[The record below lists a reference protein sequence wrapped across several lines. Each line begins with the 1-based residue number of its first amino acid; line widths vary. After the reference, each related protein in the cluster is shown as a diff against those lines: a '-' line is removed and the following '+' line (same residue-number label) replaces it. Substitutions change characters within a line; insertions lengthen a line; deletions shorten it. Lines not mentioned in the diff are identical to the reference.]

1 MKNCTFCMLTFTF
14 NDHSFAAK
22 KTADLNALFMD
33 VAQLVEEQ
41 QEGIDEVVNNTET
54 ADEMTKEG
62 LGQLEQAQRTQ
73 RSTGKVFCYFS
84 VVLIIIAGAVVGA
97 LILMKKV

>member
-1 MKNCTFCMLTFTF
+1 
-14 NDHSFAAK
+14 
-22 KTADLNALFMD
+22 MD

-54 ADEMTKEG
+54 AGDMTKEG

-73 RSTGKVFCYFS
+73 RTTGKVFCYFS
-84 VVLIIIAGAVVGA
+84 IALIIIAGAVVGA
-97 LILMKKV
+97 LILLKKV